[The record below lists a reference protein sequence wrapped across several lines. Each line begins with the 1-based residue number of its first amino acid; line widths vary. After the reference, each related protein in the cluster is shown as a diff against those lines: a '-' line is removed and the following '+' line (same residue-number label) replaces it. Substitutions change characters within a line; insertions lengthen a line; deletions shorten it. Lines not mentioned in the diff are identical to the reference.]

1 LWTKLVVEPGPIS
14 FQYLAI
20 TILFSAPC
28 ELFER
33 LFHLL
38 NVIACPTVAPNGR
51 LDVVQVLQRVEGQLQ
66 RIDVPIHRL
75 PRFGLLQKTMPR
87 LALAKALGSV

>member
-1 LWTKLVVEPGPIS
+1 LSSRGRSVS
-14 FQYLAI
+14 QYLAI

-51 LDVVQVLQRVEGQLQ
+51 LDVVQVLQRVEASAA
-66 RIDVPIHRL
+66 D
-75 PRFGLLQKTMPR
+75 
-87 LALAKALGSV
+87 